1 MILLKSTNTLLFLF
15 LPNHFTTFVIIK
27 SKMRKSDKTTTKI
40 KTPKRFRLTFIN
52 ENSFNEVW
60 SIKMTQTRVI
70 LSIIA
75 IVIAIGCIVST
86 IIVSTPI
93 RTLLPGYLKSSQRQ
107 ENIINSM
114 RIDSLS
120 TNVSINNA
128 YLSNIINILTDN
140 IDSTLTSTS
149 LNSDTIKF
157 IPIDSIINSS
167 SVERQFIQ
175 QFEAQEKFN
184 LSVLA
189 PIVAEGMMFYTPIYG
204 ASIKESS
211 SPLSVELI
219 TPTNSPISTIYNGTI
234 IDSYYL
240 PSIGNVIIIQHPN
253 DFISKYMGINETFAL
268 KGDKVTTG
276 QRIGISH
283 QSGKNKQPFT
293 FELWHKGTQL
303 NPLDYIAF

>member
-1 MILLKSTNTLLFLF
+1 MKENDNT
-15 LPNHFTTFVIIK
+15 P
-27 SKMRKSDKTTTKI
+27 TKF
-40 KTPKRFRLTFIN
+40 KTPKRFRLTFFN

-60 SIKMTQTRVI
+60 SVKMSQSRVI

-75 IVIAIGCIVST
+75 IIIALGCIIST

-114 RIDSLS
+114 RVDSLS
-120 TNVSINNA
+120 TNVNINNA
-128 YLSNIINILTDN
+128 YLSNIIDILTDN
-140 IDSTLTSTS
+140 IDTTTITSS
-149 LNSDTIKF
+149 SKSDTITY

-167 SVERQFIQ
+167 STERQFIQ
-175 QFEAQEKFN
+175 QFEDQERFN

-189 PIVAEGMMFYTPIYG
+189 PIAAEGMMFYTPIYG
-204 ASIKESS
+204 ASIKDKT
-211 SPLSVELI
+211 SPYSIELI

-240 PSIGNVIIIQHPN
+240 SNVGNIIIIQHPN
-253 DFISKYMGINETFAL
+253 DFISKYSGINETFVL

-283 QSGKNKQPFT
+283 QSNRNKQPFT

>member
-1 MILLKSTNTLLFLF
+1 MKENNNTST
-15 LPNHFTTFVIIK
+15 
-27 SKMRKSDKTTTKI
+27 RI
-40 KTPKRFRLTFIN
+40 KTHKKYRLTFFN

-60 SIKMTQTRVI
+60 SIKMSQTRVI

-75 IVIAIGCIVST
+75 IIIAIGCIVSS

-93 RTLLPGYLKSSQRQ
+93 RTLLPGYLKTSQRQ

-120 TNVSINNA
+120 TNVNINNA
-128 YLSNIINILTDN
+128 YLSNVINILKND
-140 IDSTLTSTS
+140 IDTTSSATS
-149 LNSDTIKF
+149 LKTDTIKH
-157 IPIDSIINSS
+157 IPIDSIINTSS
-167 SVERQFIQ
+167 IERQFIQ
-175 QFEAQEKFN
+175 QFEDQEKFN

-189 PIVAEGMMFYTPIYG
+189 PIAAEGMMFYTPIYG
-204 ASIKESS
+204 AMPKDGTPS
-211 SPLSVELI
+211 LSLEFT
-219 TPTNSPISTIYNGTI
+219 TPSLSPISAIYNGSI

-240 PSIGNVIIIQHPN
+240 SNVGNVIIIQHPN
-253 DFISKYMGINETFAL
+253 DFISKYSGINETFVS
-268 KGDKVTTG
+268 KGDKITTG

-283 QSGKNKQPFT
+283 QNSKNKHPFT

>member
-1 MILLKSTNTLLFLF
+1 MKESNKTSTRF
-15 LPNHFTTFVIIK
+15 
-27 SKMRKSDKTTTKI
+27 KTQK
-40 KTPKRFRLTFIN
+40 KFRLTFIN

-60 SIKMTQTRVI
+60 SIKMSRTRVI
-70 LSIIA
+70 LSIFVIL
-75 IVIAIGCIVST
+75 IAIGCIVST
-86 IIVSTPI
+86 LIVSTPI
-93 RTLLPGYLKSSQRQ
+93 RTLLPGYLKTSQRQ
-107 ENIINSM
+107 ENVINSM

-120 TNVSINNA
+120 TNVNINNA
-128 YLSNIINILTDN
+128 YLSNIINILNDN
-140 IDSTLTSTS
+140 IDTTSVTLP
-149 LNSDTIKF
+149 LVSDTIKH

-167 SVERQFIQ
+167 SLERQFIQ
-175 QFEAQEKFN
+175 QFEDQEKFN

-204 ASIKESS
+204 ASVKEND
-211 SPLSVELI
+211 SPLSIELI

-240 PSIGNVIIIQHPN
+240 PDIGNVIIIQHPN
-253 DFISKYMGINETFAL
+253 DFISKYSGINETFVS

-276 QRIGISH
+276 QRIGLSN
-283 QSGKNKQPFT
+283 KNKQSFS